1 MNKFF
6 HIFLLLISILIL
18 ANGSTIVNA
27 SSLALTIWFE
37 KLLPSMLVGMV
48 FIRFIVSIGILPW
61 LMRPI
66 HKLSEALLGLDAGAF
81 SLVLVSVLLG
91 FPASAMMIDEAI
103 SKNELTLKQGQRL
116 ILCCCCASSSFIMVT
131 VGALLYQSIMIG
143 VKLWLIQVF
152 SVFTLLLFTRKN
164 HCEFIES
171 ETSPQLFSCFS
182 KALINSI
189 NTMLIIAGYLMITL
203 SLCALIT
210 PYLPAS
216 LASMLNLIAEF
227 SSGCVLLAQS
237 SYPLFQKLLYT
248 SMLLSFGGI
257 CVHLQILG
265 SCEHAHL
272 SFYRFFSMR
281 LIQSLL
287 AVIFTLIIM

>member
-6 HIFLLLISILIL
+6 HIFLLFISIMIL
-18 ANGSTIVNA
+18 ANGTAIVNA

-37 KLLPSMLVGMV
+37 KLLPSMFVGMV

-61 LMRPI
+61 LMRPL
-66 HKLSEALLGLDAGAF
+66 HKLTESLLGLDAGAF

-103 SKNELTLKQGQRL
+103 GKNELSLDQGQRL
-116 ILCCCCASSSFIMVT
+116 ILCCCCASSSFIIVT
-131 VGALLYQSIMIG
+131 VGTLLYQSIVIG
-143 VKLWLIQVF
+143 IKLWFIQVL
-152 SVFTLLLFTRKN
+152 SVLTLLLFTRKK

-171 ETSPQLFSCFS
+171 ETSPQLFSCFAKS
-182 KALINSI
+182 LVNSI

-203 SLCALIT
+203 SLCAIVS

-216 LASMLNLIAEF
+216 LASILNLIAEF

-237 SYPLFQKLLYT
+237 NFSLIQKLLYT
-248 SMLLSFGGI
+248 SMLLSFGGL

-272 SFYRFFSMR
+272 SIYRFFTAR
-281 LIQSLL
+281 LIQCLL
-287 AVIFTLIIM
+287 AVLFTMILL

>member
-18 ANGSTIVNA
+18 ANGSVIVTA

-37 KLLPSMLVGMV
+37 KLLPSMFVGMV
-48 FIRFIVSIGILPW
+48 FIRFIVSLGILPW
-61 LMRPI
+61 LMHPV
-66 HKLSEALLGLDAGAF
+66 HTLTEKLLGLDAGAF

-103 SKNELTLKQGQRL
+103 SKHELSLDQGQRL
-116 ILCCCCASSSFIMVT
+116 ILCCCCASSSFIIVT

-152 SVFTLLLFTRKN
+152 SVLTLLLFTRKKY
-164 HCEFIES
+164 CEFIEG
-171 ETSPQLFSCFS
+171 ETSPQLFSCFAN
-182 KALINSI
+182 ALVNSI

-203 SLCALIT
+203 SLCALIS

-216 LASMLNLIAEF
+216 LASLLNLIAEF

-248 SMLLSFGGI
+248 SMLLSFGGL

-272 SFYRFFSMR
+272 SIYRFISMR
-281 LIQSLL
+281 LIQCLL
-287 AVIFTLIIM
+287 SILFTLILL

>member
-6 HIFLLLISILIL
+6 HIFLLLVSILIL
-18 ANGSTIVNA
+18 ANGSAIVNA
-27 SSLALTIWFE
+27 STLALTIWFE

-61 LMRPI
+61 LMRPLQSFT
-66 HKLSEALLGLDAGAF
+66 KSLLGLDAGAF
-81 SLVLVSVLLG
+81 SLAVVSVLLG

-103 SKNELTLKQGQRL
+103 GKQELSLDQGQRL
-116 ILCCCCASSSFIMVT
+116 ILCCCCASSSFIIVT
-131 VGALLYQSIMIG
+131 VGTVLYQSITIG
-143 VKLWLIQVF
+143 VKLWLVQVL
-152 SVFTLLLFTRKN
+152 SVLTLLLFTRRK

-171 ETSPQLFSCFS
+171 ETSPHLFSCFA
-182 KALINSI
+182 KALVNSI

-210 PYLPAS
+210 PYLPAPFAA
-216 LASMLNLIAEF
+216 LLNHIAEF

-248 SMLLSFGGI
+248 GMLLSFGGL

-272 SFYRFFSMR
+272 SIFRFLLMR
-281 LIQSLL
+281 LIQCLL
-287 AVIFTLIIM
+287 AVIFSLILI

>member
-6 HIFLLLISILIL
+6 HIFLLFVSILIL
-18 ANGSTIVNA
+18 ANGSAIVNA

-37 KLLPSMLVGMV
+37 KLLPSMFVGMV

-61 LMRPI
+61 LMRPLNQLT
-66 HKLSEALLGLDAGAF
+66 KTLLGLDAGAF

-91 FPASAMMIDEAI
+91 FPASAMMVDEAI
-103 SKNELTLKQGQRL
+103 SKHELSLDQGQRL
-116 ILCCCCASSSFIMVT
+116 ILCCCCASSSFIIVT
-131 VGALLYQSIMIG
+131 VGTLLYQSVMVGI
-143 VKLWLIQVF
+143 KLWMVQVF
-152 SVFTLLLFTRKN
+152 TVLTLLLFTRNKP
-164 HCEFIES
+164 CEFIES
-171 ETSPQLFSCFS
+171 ETSPQLFSCFAS
-182 KALINSI
+182 ALVNSI

-210 PYLPAS
+210 PILPAS
-216 LASMLNLIAEF
+216 LASILNLIAEF

-237 SYPLFQKLLYT
+237 GYPLFQKLLYT
-248 SMLLSFGGI
+248 SMLLSFGGL

-272 SFYRFFSMR
+272 SIYRFLSMR
-281 LIQSLL
+281 LIQCLL
-287 AVIFTLIIM
+287 AVLFTLILL

>member
-6 HIFLLLISILIL
+6 HIFLLLISIMIL
-18 ANGSTIVNA
+18 ANGSAIVNA

-37 KLLPSMLVGMV
+37 KLLPSMFVGMV

-61 LMRPI
+61 LMRPL
-66 HKLSEALLGLDAGAF
+66 HKLTESLLGLDAGAF

-103 SKNELTLKQGQRL
+103 GKNELSLDQGQRL
-116 ILCCCCASSSFIMVT
+116 ILCCCCASSSFIIVT
-131 VGALLYQSIMIG
+131 IGTLLYQSIGIG
-143 VKLWLIQVF
+143 IKLWFIQVL
-152 SVFTLLLFTRKN
+152 SVLTLLLITRKK
-164 HCEFIES
+164 HCDFIES
-171 ETSPQLFSCFS
+171 ETSPQLFSCFAKS
-182 KALINSI
+182 LVNSI

-203 SLCALIT
+203 SLCAIIS
-210 PYLPAS
+210 PYLPTS
-216 LASMLNLIAEF
+216 LASILNLIAEF

-237 SYPLFQKLLYT
+237 GYPLIQKLLYT
-248 SMLLSFGGI
+248 SMLLSFGGL

-272 SFYRFFSMR
+272 SIYRFFTAR
-281 LIQSLL
+281 LIQCLL
-287 AVIFTLIIM
+287 AVLFTMILL

>member
-6 HIFLLLISILIL
+6 HIFLLLISIMIL
-18 ANGSTIVNA
+18 ANGSAIVTA

-37 KLLPSMLVGMV
+37 KLLPSMFVGMV
-48 FIRFIVSIGILPW
+48 FIRFIVSMGILPW
-61 LMRPI
+61 LMQPL
-66 HKLSEALLGLDAGAF
+66 HKLTESLLGLDAGAF

-103 SKNELTLKQGQRL
+103 GKNELTLDQGQRL
-116 ILCCCCASSSFIMVT
+116 ILCCCCASSSFIIVT
-131 VGALLYQSIMIG
+131 VGTLLYQSMMIG
-143 VKLWLIQVF
+143 IKLWFIQVL
-152 SVFTLLLFTRKN
+152 SVLTLLLFTRKK

-171 ETSPQLFSCFS
+171 ETSPQLFSCFAKS
-182 KALINSI
+182 LVNSI

-203 SLCALIT
+203 SLCAIVS
-210 PYLPAS
+210 PYLPPS
-216 LASMLNLIAEF
+216 LASILNLIAEF

-237 SYPLFQKLLYT
+237 GYPLIQKLLYT
-248 SMLLSFGGI
+248 SMLLSFGGL

-272 SFYRFFSMR
+272 SIYRFFTAR
-281 LIQSLL
+281 LIQCLL
-287 AVIFTLIIM
+287 AVLFTMILL